1 MILHAF
7 TDGASRGNP
16 GESGFGI
23 VVKDDRGGTVLTLNG
38 YIGRTTNNIAEYTA
52 LLKLLERMRSVECSR
67 MIVHSDSELM
77 VKQLNGS
84 YRVRN
89 KGLKRYHARFQ
100 ELKKSLPFDIHI
112 RHIGRE
118 KNKDADR
125 LANEAIDAR
134 ISPSG

>member
-1 MILHAF
+1 
-7 TDGASRGNP
+7 
-16 GESGFGI
+16 
-23 VVKDDRGGTVLTLNG
+23 VKDDRGDTVLTLNG

-77 VKQLNGS
+77 VKQLNGF

-100 ELKKSLPFDIHI
+100 ELKKILPFDIHI

-118 KNKDADR
+118 ENKDADR
-125 LANEAIDAR
+125 LANEAIDTR

>member
-23 VVKDDRGGTVLTLNG
+23 IVKDDSGDTILALSG

-52 LLKLLERMRSVECSR
+52 LLKLLEHMRSAECSR

-77 VKQLNGS
+77 VRQLNGS
-84 YRVRN
+84 YKVRD

-100 ELKKSLPFDIHI
+100 ELKKSLPFDIVI

-118 KNKDADR
+118 ENKEADR
-125 LANEAIDAR
+125 LANEAINTRTSSSA
-134 ISPSG
+134 

>member
-23 VVKDDRGGTVLTLNG
+23 IVKDDRGSTILTLNG
-38 YIGRTTNNIAEYTA
+38 YIGRTTNNVAEYTA
-52 LLKLLERMRSVECSR
+52 LLKLLERMRSVACSR
-67 MIVHSDSELM
+67 IIVHSDSELM

-84 YRVRN
+84 YKVRN
-89 KGLKRYHARFQ
+89 KGLKRYHTQFQ
-100 ELKKSLPFDIHI
+100 ELKKSLPFDIDI

-118 KNKDADR
+118 ENKDADR

-134 ISPSG
+134 TAPSA